1 MKNKMSKPHVVIVGA
16 AGGIGYAL
24 TNKILSDYKLTLI
37 VRNKDKF
44 SKINKKEINIIEFDV
59 LQFDSI
65 AKILENAV
73 EINGKI
79 SSLIYCV
86 GVQLVKPLRNF
97 TITEIQN
104 IINTNLTSAIIFAKE
119 MSSNRL
125 SNANSIFCAI
135 SSTAAKKPEPAIIP
149 YSISKAALET
159 MIKGLSLEIPQKK
172 FIGVAP
178 GWLDTKMTRSFAHV
192 YDSDFKKNLSEK
204 STKGIATVD
213 SVADLI
219 ISLIKEES
227 KCSNGEIVSMEEG
240 EKT

>member
-44 SKINKKEINIIEFDV
+44 SKINQKEINIIEFDV

-65 AKILENAV
+65 AEILENAV
-73 EINGKI
+73 EVNGKI

-97 TITEIQN
+97 TIEEIQN

-125 SNANSIFCAI
+125 SNTNSIFCAI

-192 YDSDFKKNLSEK
+192 YDSEFKKNLLEK

-219 ISLIKEES
+219 ISLIKEKS
-227 KCSNGEIVSMEEG
+227 KCSNGEIVSMEE
-240 EKT
+240 EQKT

>member
-1 MKNKMSKPHVVIVGA
+1 MNNIISKPHVVIVGA

-24 TNKILSDYKLTLI
+24 TKKILSDYKLTLI

-44 SKINKKEINIIEFDV
+44 SSIDKKEINIIEFDV
-59 LQFDSI
+59 LQFDNI

-86 GVQLVKPLRNF
+86 GIQLIKPLRNF
-97 TITEIQN
+97 TTKEIQN
-104 IINTNLTSAIIFAKE
+104 IINTNLISAIIFAKE

-159 MIKGLSLEIPQKK
+159 MIKGLSMEIPQKK

-178 GWLDTKMTRSFAHV
+178 GWLDTKMTRSFSHV
-192 YDSDFKKNLSEK
+192 YDSSFKKNLLEK
-204 STKGIATVD
+204 STEGIATVD
-213 SVADLI
+213 TVADLI
-219 ISLIKEES
+219 IGLIKEEYN
-227 KCSNGEIVSMEEG
+227 CSNGEIVSMESAQ
-240 EKT
+240 KK